1 MTHLSLVDIE
11 RRRVCATYYIFAA
24 CLTAFLAWIDLGS
37 INVHIMARVF
47 FLLQVLELKL
57 LLLNCVSPVI
67 WTYRIAPRNVR
78 RMVLLRWRIVHFHL
92 RWILRIWPAILVML
106 NVVLRLLRKV
116 PELVSCIPDMQV
128 VVSAVRSAV
137 HLLLLLFAHWNRYL
151 RVPLRRLG
159 RRGVR
164 RRFNK
169 RSVRLMLTVRVRFLP
184 RRSLTSS
191 GCNCNPIWLFIFVR
205 SCTGFLI
212 ALTRRVLRIRGRLV
226 TSRLR
231 CLLTKGTE
239 RVLVLLVSFL
249 LLLRYLRNV
258 RQYLASFFLL
268 GLLLKSL
275 LLTLDYFDI
284 REQVLR
290 TIVALILL
298 QEAIEK

>member
-1 MTHLSLVDIE
+1 MTLSLVDIE
-11 RRRVCATYYIFAA
+11 RWRVVATYYIFAA

-47 FLLQVLELKL
+47 FLLQMLELKL

-78 RMVLLRWRIVHFHL
+78 CMVLLRGRIVHFHL

-116 PELVSCIPDMQV
+116 LELVSSIPDMQV
-128 VVSAVRSAV
+128 VVSAVCSV
-137 HLLLLLFAHWNRYL
+137 HLLLLLFAQWNRYL

-164 RRFNK
+164 RRFNR
-169 RSVRLMLTVRVRFLP
+169 RSVCLMLTVRVWFLP

-191 GCNCNPIWLFIFVR
+191 GCNCDPIWLFIFIGSR
-205 SCTGFLI
+205 TGFLF
-212 ALTRRVLRIRGRLV
+212 ALTRVLRICGRLV

-249 LLLRYLRNV
+249 LLLRYLRYV
-258 RQYLASFFLL
+258 RQYLACFFLL

-290 TIVALILL
+290 PIVALILL